1 MKCQGVQCDQ
11 LVIHRYNFHDFI
23 LLYIYLIQ
31 FIVCLLGVRYSLLVQ
46 KTLVRKSIHLTGKGQ
61 FHSATEMT
69 RKIKTLD
76 YW

>member
-1 MKCQGVQCDQ
+1 M
-11 LVIHRYNFHDFI
+11 RSI
-23 LLYIYLIQ
+23 L
-31 FIVCLLGVRYSLLVQ
+31 FTSAKDTSAKVDV
-46 KTLVRKSIHLTGKGQ
+46 HLTGKGQ

>member
-31 FIVCLLGVRYSLLVQ
+31 FIACLLCVHLLFTSAKDTSAKVD
-46 KTLVRKSIHLTGKGQ
+46 TLNWQRSVSQCDRNDQ
-61 FHSATEMT
+61 E
-69 RKIKTLD
+69 D
-76 YW
+76 